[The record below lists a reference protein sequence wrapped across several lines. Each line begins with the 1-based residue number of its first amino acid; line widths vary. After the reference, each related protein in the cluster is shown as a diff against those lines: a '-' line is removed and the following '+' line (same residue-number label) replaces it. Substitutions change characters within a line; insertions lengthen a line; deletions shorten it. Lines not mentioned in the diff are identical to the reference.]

1 MFSLLAD
8 KLQDVFKDL
17 RGHGKITETNITDA
31 MRAVR
36 MALLEADVEFNVA
49 KGFIARVK
57 DKALGEEVLRGV
69 APGQQIVKIFHDELT
84 ALLGGDNAPLN
95 LEKPAR
101 ILMVGLNG
109 AGKTTSSA
117 KLAAWLKKEGKAP
130 LLIACDL
137 HRPAAIEQLATLA
150 GQVGVPVFTPPPDE
164 KDVLKVAKLALE
176 WVKTQPGN
184 VQIYDTAGR
193 QEIDE
198 ALIAE
203 IKALREFLQPQE
215 VLLVA
220 DAATGQQAVSVATHF
235 HEALNITGLVLTK
248 LDGDARGGAAL
259 SMREVTQ
266 RPIKFAGIG
275 EKLDQFEPFYPDR
288 LAGRIL
294 GMGDIVGLVE
304 KAVAA
309 IDEEEAKRMEEK
321 MRKASFDLND
331 FLAQFKM
338 LKKLGPLENV
348 LGMLPGM
355 GNLKDFS
362 VDEKQMKRVEAI
374 VLSMTLAER
383 TNPDIL
389 NARRRQRIARGS
401 GVSVTE
407 VNDLLQRFGQMRKMM
422 KNFGKMKQMM
432 SRPGAASRFRIK
444 ALVFEQLRYNSETQK
459 TKKVMSVSNRLR
471 REGSLNNPYY
481 KVVVTDQRSPRDGKF
496 IELIGN
502 YDPKKPGD
510 NSNIDL
516 SRVDY
521 WVQNGAQP
529 SDTVRSIIKK
539 ARKKATVAA

>member
-17 RGHGKITETNITDA
+17 RGHGTISETNITDA

-36 MALLEADVEFNVA
+36 MALLEADVEFGVA

-57 DKALGEEVLRGV
+57 EKAMGESVLRGV

-95 LEKPAR
+95 LDQPAR
-101 ILMVGLNG
+101 IMMVGLNG

-117 KLAAWLKKEGKAP
+117 KLAAWLKKQGKAP

-137 HRPAAIEQLATLA
+137 HRPAAIEQLAQLA
-150 GQVGVPVFTPPPDE
+150 KQVGVPIFTPEPGE
-164 KDVLKVAKLALE
+164 KDVKRVAAQALE
-176 WVKTQPGN
+176 WAKLQTGN
-184 VQIYDTAGR
+184 VLIFDTAGR

-198 ALIAE
+198 PLIAE
-203 IKALREFLQPQE
+203 IKGLREFLKPQE

-235 HEALNITGLVLTK
+235 HQALDITGLVLTK

-266 RPIKFAGIG
+266 RPIKFAGVG
-275 EKLDQFEPFYPDR
+275 EKLDQFEPFFPDR

-304 KAVAA
+304 KAASM
-309 IDEEEAKRMEEK
+309 IDEDEAKRMEEK
-321 MRKASFDLND
+321 MRTASFDLND

-338 LKKLGPLENV
+338 LKKLGPLENL
-348 LGMLPGM
+348 LGMIPGM
-355 GNLKDFS
+355 GNVKNFS

-401 GVSVTE
+401 GVTVTE

-422 KNFGKMKQMM
+422 KGMGKMKKMM
-432 SRPGAASRFRIK
+432 ARQGAPRI
-444 ALVFEQLRYNSETQK
+444 
-459 TKKVMSVSNRLR
+459 
-471 REGSLNNPYY
+471 G
-481 KVVVTDQRSPRDGKF
+481 
-496 IELIGN
+496 
-502 YDPKKPGD
+502 
-510 NSNIDL
+510 
-516 SRVDY
+516 
-521 WVQNGAQP
+521 
-529 SDTVRSIIKK
+529 IK
-539 ARKKATVAA
+539 R